1 MRPFVT
7 KELAV
12 ALVLLVGVGGCS
24 KGTGAAA
31 AVKAQP
37 AGDPASQ
44 PEPRVIESGEIDPAW
59 LSYDAATKT
68 VNFHLIA
75 GLTGLNGAL
84 NFNGFRDGAL
94 TLTVPKDW
102 TVAIRVTNHDGMLP
116 HSAEVIPET
125 KPVPTQPVPPAF
137 DGAFT
142 VPLAQGLSPLG
153 EDGMRFVADR
163 VGSFLIFC
171 GVPGHGAAGMWV
183 RLQVSGT
190 APAPFLT
197 AAPAGKS

>member
-1 MRPFVT
+1 MRPSVMQ
-7 KELAV
+7 ELAV
-12 ALVLLVGVGGCS
+12 ALVALVGLAGCS

-31 AVKAQP
+31 AAKAP
-37 AGDPASQ
+37 VA
-44 PEPRVIESGEIDPAW
+44 EPRAIESGEIDPAW
-59 LSYDAATKT
+59 LSYDAAAKT
-68 VNFHLIA
+68 LNFHLIA

-84 NFNGFRDGAL
+84 NFNGFRDGGL
-94 TLTVPKDW
+94 TLTVPKGW

-116 HSAEVIPET
+116 HSAVVIPEA
-125 KPVPTQPVPPAF
+125 KPVPTGSVPPAF

-142 VPLAQGLSPLG
+142 VPLAQGLPPLG
-153 EDGMRFVADR
+153 EDSMRFIADR

-183 RLQVSGT
+183 RLKVSGT